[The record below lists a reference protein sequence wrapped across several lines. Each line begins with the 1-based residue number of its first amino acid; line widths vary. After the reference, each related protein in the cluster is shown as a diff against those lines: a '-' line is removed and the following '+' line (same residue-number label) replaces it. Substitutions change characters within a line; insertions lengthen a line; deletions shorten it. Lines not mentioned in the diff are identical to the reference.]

1 MDIVRVIAGE
11 SNNKYN
17 RAALVLR
24 VLGWT
29 SIIWG
34 CMISIWIWMGLKAGS
49 DLWLYWT
56 VGQFVVGAVLLSIAT
71 RLQMRAAHEVTDLE
85 VRDRA
90 A

>member
-1 MDIVRVIAGE
+1 MDIVRIIAGE

-17 RAALVLR
+17 RAAMVLR

-34 CMISIWIWMGLKAGS
+34 CMIAIWIGMGLKAGS

-56 VGQFVVGAVLLSIAT
+56 IAQFVVGAVLLAIAA
-71 RLQMRAAHEVTDLE
+71 RLQLRAAQVAVDAR
-85 VRDRA
+85 VNDRA

>member
-34 CMISIWIWMGLKAGS
+34 CMIAIWIWMGLKAGS

-56 VGQFVVGAVLLSIAT
+56 IAQFVAGAVLLAMAA
-71 RLQMRAAHEVTDLE
+71 RLQTRAAHLASTEP
-85 VRDRA
+85 RDRA